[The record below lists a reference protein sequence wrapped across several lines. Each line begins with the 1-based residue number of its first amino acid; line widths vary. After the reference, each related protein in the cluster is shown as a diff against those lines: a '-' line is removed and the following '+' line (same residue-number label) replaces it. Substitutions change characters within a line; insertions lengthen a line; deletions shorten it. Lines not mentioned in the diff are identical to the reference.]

1 MISCRAVE
9 IFSFSLSLL
18 DVADKEE
25 FVDNLGEFELG
36 SGIKTVEKVADVEE
50 GE

>member
-9 IFSFSLSLL
+9 IFSFSLSPP
-18 DVADKEE
+18 DAADREE

-36 SGIKTVEKVADVEE
+36 SAIKDVEKMADVGE